1 VAGGIPYSQSLVIS
15 LEASLR
21 SAFNQPDLRL
31 SRKPGKPG
39 TGFSVTLETG
49 DKLAQSNDGRRLPVM
64 GVVTTSEE
72 TAAAFYFGFVATFE
86 IQANAYTLQHASIS
100 VFHDILAGDLAPLF
114 RAEWDQKAASDITS
128 EHAQPH
134 WHFVQSPARISGF
147 VRALI
152 TPSTEFSPEGETD
165 IFSRIADCGKIHFAM
180 TSLLQSGT
188 PPTYKELF
196 QAADFPKWFANLS
209 KYIAAQIGYVI
220 AKAPSAPPAEFVPTQ
235 N

>member
-1 VAGGIPYSQSLVIS
+1 VARGIPYSQGLIIS
-15 LEASLR
+15 LETSLR

-31 SRKPGKPG
+31 LRKPGKPG
-39 TGFSVTLETG
+39 TAFSITLETG
-49 DKLAQSNDGRRLPVM
+49 DKLAQSDDGRELAVM
-64 GVVTTSEE
+64 GVVTSEE

-86 IQANAYTLQHASIS
+86 IQASTYTLQHASIS

-114 RAEWDQKAASDITS
+114 RAEWDQKAASDVTS

-147 VRALI
+147 VRTLI
-152 TPSTEFSPEGETD
+152 TPPTEFSPEGETD
-165 IFSRIADCGKIHFAM
+165 IFSGIADCGKIHFAM
-180 TSLLQSGT
+180 TSLLQSST
-188 PPTYKELF
+188 PATHKELF
-196 QAADFPKWFANLS
+196 QAVDFPKWFANLS
-209 KYIAAQIGYVI
+209 KYIAAQIAYIV